1 MLGLVLRSPF
11 IIFADKRI
19 VMKEYIASAGRY
31 ADAENIYRRCGNSG
45 VLLPKVSLG
54 FWQNFGADASYENA
68 RAIARLA
75 FDNGV
80 THFDLAN
87 NYGPPPGAA
96 EELVGRMLKD
106 DFCTHRDELFIASK
120 AGYDMWQG
128 PYGSWGSRKHLMASL
143 NQSLS
148 RMQLDYVDLFY
159 IHRFDPVTP
168 LDETLQALVDIVR
181 AGKALYIGISRW
193 PLEAL
198 VYANNFLRERNV
210 PPLIFQGRLNLLDRA
225 VQEEGI
231 PAYCKEQGI
240 GFISFSALAQGLLTS
255 RYLGGIPSD
264 SRMARGG
271 SLQQDKLSPELQE
284 YLNSLNAIAQE
295 RGESLATMSLA
306 WVLAQ
311 EGVTSVLVGARTPE
325 QFAESLR
332 CIKVSQELS
341 DGLPLYPHKVF

>member
-1 MLGLVLRSPF
+1 ME
-11 IIFADKRI
+11 K
-19 VMKEYIASAGRY
+19 YIASSDRY
-31 ADAENIYRRCGNSG
+31 SAVCNIYRRCGNSG

-54 FWQNFGADASYENA
+54 FWQNFGADASYDNC

-87 NYGPPPGAA
+87 NYGPPPGFA
-96 EELVGRMLKD
+96 EEMVGRMLKE
-106 DFCTHRDELFIASK
+106 DFAPYRDELFIATK

-143 NQSLS
+143 DQSL
-148 RMQLDYVDLFY
+148 RRLGLEYVDLFY
-159 IHRFDPVTP
+159 IHRYDPVTP

-181 AGKALYIGISRW
+181 AGKAVYIGISRW
-193 PLEAL
+193 PLDAL
-198 VYANNFLRERNV
+198 KYANRFLRAQGV

-225 VQEEGI
+225 VQDEGI
-231 PAYCKEQGI
+231 PAYCAAEGI

-255 RYLGGIPSD
+255 RYLGGIPD
-264 SRMARGG
+264 GSRMSRAG
-271 SLQQDKLSPELQE
+271 SLTVDKLTPELLD
-284 YLNSLNAIAQE
+284 YLKHMNATAVQ
-295 RGESLATMSLA
+295 RGESLASMSLA

-325 QFAESLR
+325 QFKESLK
-332 CIKVSQELS
+332 CLDSPLLPPG
-341 DGLPLYPHKVF
+341 DLPLYGHKVF

>member
-1 MLGLVLRSPF
+1 
-11 IIFADKRI
+11 
-19 VMKEYIASAGRY
+19 MKEYVASDARY
-31 ADAENIYRRCGNSG
+31 AAADKVYRRCGNSG

-54 FWQNFGADASYENA
+54 FWQNFGANASYENC
-68 RAIARLA
+68 RDIVHLA

-80 THFDLAN
+80 THLDLAN

-96 EELVGRMLKD
+96 EEMLGRMLKQ
-106 DFCTHRDELFIASK
+106 DFASHRDELFIATK

-143 NQSLS
+143 DQSLK
-148 RMQLDYVDLFY
+148 RLQLDYIDLFY
-159 IHRFDPVTP
+159 IHRYDPVTP

-193 PLEAL
+193 PLNAL
-198 VYANNFLRERNV
+198 KYANDFLRKQGV

-231 PAYCKEQGI
+231 PAYCKENGI

-255 RYLGGIPSD
+255 RYLNGIPAG
-264 SRMARGG
+264 SRMTLGG
-271 SLQQDKLSPELQE
+271 SLQQEKLSPQLLE
-284 YLNSLNAIAQE
+284 YLNTLNAIAVE
-295 RGESLATMSLA
+295 RGETLATMSLA

-332 CIKVSQELS
+332 CMDVAQEICKE
-341 DGLPLYPHKVF
+341 LPLYPHKVF

>member
-1 MLGLVLRSPF
+1 
-11 IIFADKRI
+11 
-19 VMKEYIASAGRY
+19 MKEYVASSTRY
-31 ADAENIYRRCGNSG
+31 DAADKVYRRCGNSG

-54 FWQNFGADASYENA
+54 FWQNFGADASYDNA

-106 DFCTHRDELFIASK
+106 DFATHRDELFIATK
-120 AGYDMWQG
+120 AGYDMWAG
-128 PYGSWGSRKHLMASL
+128 PYGSWGSRKHLIASL
-143 NQSLS
+143 DQSLG

-159 IHRFDPVTP
+159 IHRYDPVTP
-168 LDETLQALVDIVR
+168 LDETLQTLVDIVH

-193 PLEAL
+193 PLHAL
-198 VYANNFLRERNV
+198 KYANEFLRKQGV

-225 VQEEGI
+225 VQEEGV
-231 PAYCKEQGI
+231 PAYCKEQGM

-255 RYLGGIPSD
+255 RYLGGIPND

-271 SLQQDKLSPELQE
+271 SLQQEKLSAELLE
-284 YLNSLNAIAQE
+284 YLNSLNAIAAG

-332 CIKVSQELS
+332 CIETSLEICAE
-341 DGLPLYPHKVF
+341 LPLYAHKVF

>member
-1 MLGLVLRSPF
+1 
-11 IIFADKRI
+11 
-19 VMKEYIASAGRY
+19 MKEYIASDTRY
-31 ADAENIYRRCGNSG
+31 NAADEIYRRCGNSG

-54 FWQNFGADASYENA
+54 FWQNFGAAAPYDNS

-96 EELVGRMLKD
+96 EELLGRMLKE
-106 DFCTHRDELFIASK
+106 DFAPYRDELFIATK

-128 PYGSWGSRKHLMASL
+128 PYGSWGSRKHLISSID
-143 NQSLS
+143 QSLS

-159 IHRFDPVTP
+159 IHRYDPVTP

-181 AGKALYIGISRW
+181 SGKALYIGVSRW
-193 PLEAL
+193 PIDAFK
-198 VYANNFLRERNV
+198 YANDFLRARGV

-231 PAYCKEQGI
+231 PAYCKAEGI
-240 GFISFSALAQGLLTS
+240 GFISFSALAQGLLTG
-255 RYLGGIPSD
+255 RYLNGIPDD
-264 SRMARGG
+264 SRMARNG
-271 SLQQDKLSPELQE
+271 SLQRDKLSPQLLE
-284 YLNSLNAIAQE
+284 YLNKLNSMAVE
-295 RGESLATMSLA
+295 RGETLATMSLA

-332 CIKVSQELS
+332 SIKLSQEICN
-341 DGLPLYPHKVF
+341 DLPLYPHKVF

>member
-1 MLGLVLRSPF
+1 MN
-11 IIFADKRI
+11 
-19 VMKEYIASAGRY
+19 EYIASTTRY
-31 ADAENIYRRCGNSG
+31 DACDDSYRRCGNSG
-45 VLLPKVSLG
+45 ILLPKVSLG
-54 FWQNFGADASYENA
+54 FWQNFGADASYNNA
-68 RAIARLA
+68 RAIARMA

-106 DFCTHRDELFIASK
+106 DFHTHRDELFIATK

-128 PYGSWGSRKHLMASL
+128 PYGSWGSRKHLVSSL
-143 NQSLS
+143 NQSLR

-159 IHRFDPVTP
+159 IHRYDPVTP

-198 VYANNFLRERNV
+198 KYANVFLRKQGV

-225 VQEEGI
+225 VQDEGI
-231 PAYCKEQGI
+231 PAYCKGEGI

-255 RYLGGIPSD
+255 RYLNGIPSN

-271 SLQQDKLSPELQE
+271 SLQQEKLSPQLLE
-284 YLNSLNAIAQE
+284 YLNTLNGTAIE

-332 CIKVSQELS
+332 CIKVSQELCN
-341 DGLPLYPHKVF
+341 DLPLYPHKVF

>member
-1 MLGLVLRSPF
+1 ME
-11 IIFADKRI
+11 K
-19 VMKEYIASAGRY
+19 YIASAARY
-31 ADAENIYRRCGNSG
+31 DAAGEMYRRCGNSG
-45 VLLPKVSLG
+45 ILLPKVSLG
-54 FWQNFGADASYENA
+54 FWQNFGRDASYENC

-96 EELVGRMLKD
+96 EELLGRMLKD
-106 DFCTHRDELFIASK
+106 DFATHRDELFIASK

-128 PYGSWGSRKHLMASL
+128 PYGSWGSRKHLISSL
-143 NQSLS
+143 DQSLS

-159 IHRFDPVTP
+159 IHRYDPVTP
-168 LDETLQALVDIVR
+168 LDETLQALVDIVHS
-181 AGKALYIGISRW
+181 GKALYIGISRW

-198 VYANNFLRERNV
+198 EYANRFLREQCV

-231 PAYCKEQGI
+231 PAYCKAEGL
-240 GFISFSALAQGLLTS
+240 GFISFSALAQGLLTE
-255 RYLGGIPSD
+255 RYLNGIPTD

-271 SLQQDKLSPELQE
+271 SLQQEKLTPELIE
-284 YLNSLNAIAQE
+284 YLNSLNAMAVE
-295 RGESLATMSLA
+295 RGTSLATMSLA

-332 CIKVSQELS
+332 CICLSQSICKE
-341 DGLPLYPHKVF
+341 LPLYPHKVF

>member
-1 MLGLVLRSPF
+1 
-11 IIFADKRI
+11 
-19 VMKEYIASAGRY
+19 MKEYTASATRY
-31 ADAENIYRRCGNSG
+31 AAADHIYRRCGNSG

-54 FWQNFGADASYENA
+54 FWQNFGADADEENC

-75 FDNGV
+75 FDNGI

-96 EELVGRMLKD
+96 ETMVGRMLRD
-106 DFCTHRDELFIASK
+106 DFASHRDELFIATK

-128 PYGSWGSRKHLMASL
+128 PYGSWGSRKHLMASI

-148 RMQLDYVDLFY
+148 RLQLDYVDLFY
-159 IHRFDPVTP
+159 IHRYDPTTP

-193 PLEAL
+193 PLAAL
-198 VYANNFLRERNV
+198 KYANSFLRQHGC

-231 PAYCKEQGI
+231 PAYCAAEGL
-240 GFISFSALAQGLLTS
+240 GFISFSALAQGLLTP
-255 RYLGGIPSD
+255 RYLNGIPED
-264 SRMARGG
+264 SRMARAG
-271 SLQQDKLSPELQE
+271 SLQQDKRSPELVE
-284 YLNSLNAIAQE
+284 YLQTLQNIALAH
-295 RGESLATMSLA
+295 GESIVTTSLA

-311 EGVTSVLVGARTPE
+311 QGVTSVLVGARTPA

-332 CIKVSQELS
+332 CIHTSATLCK
-341 DGLPLYPHKVF
+341 DLPLYPHKVF

>member
-1 MLGLVLRSPF
+1 ME
-11 IIFADKRI
+11 
-19 VMKEYIASAGRY
+19 EYIACATRY
-31 ADAENIYRRCGNSG
+31 SDADKKYRRCGNSG
-45 VLLPKVSLG
+45 ILLPKVSLG
-54 FWQNFGADASYENA
+54 FWQNFGAGTSYDNA

-96 EELVGRMLKD
+96 EELIGRMLKD
-106 DFCTHRDELFIASK
+106 DFHAHRDELFIATK
-120 AGYDMWQG
+120 AGYDMWAG

-143 NQSLS
+143 DQSLR
-148 RMQLDYVDLFY
+148 RMQLDYADLFY
-159 IHRFDPVTP
+159 IHRYDPATP
-168 LDETLQALVDIVR
+168 LDETLQTLVDIVR

-198 VYANNFLRERNV
+198 KYANQFLRKQGV

-225 VQEEGI
+225 VQEEGV
-231 PAYCKEQGI
+231 PAYCKSEGI

-255 RYLGGIPSD
+255 RYLDGIPGD

-271 SLQQDKLSPELQE
+271 SLQQEKLSSGLVE
-284 YLNSLNAIAQE
+284 YLNRLNAIAT
-295 RGESLATMSLA
+295 GHGVSLARMSLA
-306 WVLAQ
+306 WALAQ

-332 CIKVSQELS
+332 CIEVAKEICLEL
-341 DGLPLYPHKVF
+341 PTFPHKVF

>member
-1 MLGLVLRSPF
+1 
-11 IIFADKRI
+11 
-19 VMKEYIASAGRY
+19 MKEYIASTARY
-31 ADAENIYRRCGNSG
+31 NAADDTYRRCGNSG
-45 VLLPKVSLG
+45 ILLPKVSLG

-96 EELVGRMLKD
+96 EELLGRMLKD
-106 DFCTHRDELFIASK
+106 DFVTHRDELFIATK

-128 PYGSWGSRKHLMASL
+128 PYGSWGSRKHLISSI
-143 NQSLS
+143 NQSLL
-148 RMQLDYVDLFY
+148 RMQLEYVDLFY
-159 IHRFDPVTP
+159 IHRYDPVTP

-193 PLEAL
+193 PLDAL
-198 VYANNFLRERNV
+198 KYANDFLRKQGV
-210 PPLIFQGRLNLLDRA
+210 PPLIFQGRLNMLDRA

-231 PAYCKEQGI
+231 PAYCKAEGV
-240 GFISFSALAQGLLTS
+240 GFISFSALAQGLLTG
-255 RYLGGIPSD
+255 RYLNGIPND
-264 SRMARGG
+264 SRMARDG
-271 SLQQDKLSPELQE
+271 SLQRDKLSPQLLE
-284 YLNSLNAIAQE
+284 YLNKLNSMAVE
-295 RGESLATMSLA
+295 RGETLATMSLA

-311 EGVTSVLVGARTPE
+311 EGVTSLLVGARTPE

-332 CIKVSQELS
+332 SIKLSQEICN
-341 DGLPLYPHKVF
+341 DLPLYPHQVF

>member
-1 MLGLVLRSPF
+1 MNLKS
-11 IIFADKRI
+11 I
-19 VMKEYIASAGRY
+19 YTASENRY
-31 ADAENIYRRCGNSG
+31 AAGDAMYARCGRSG
-45 VLLPKVSLG
+45 VLLPRISLG
-54 FWQNFGADASYENA
+54 LWQNFGYDTTYEKS
-68 RAIARLA
+68 RAITHYA
-75 FDNGV
+75 FDNGI

-96 EELVGRMLKD
+96 EELLGRMLKD
-106 DFCTHRDELFIASK
+106 DFHTHRDELFIASK
-120 AGYDMWQG
+120 AGYDMWAG
-128 PYGSWGSRKHLMASL
+128 PYGSWGSRKHLISSL
-143 NQSLS
+143 DQSLG

-159 IHRFDPVTP
+159 IHRYDPVTP

-181 AGKALYIGISRW
+181 TGKALYIGISRW

-198 VYANNFLRERNV
+198 KYANEFLRKQGV

-225 VQEEGI
+225 VQEEGV
-231 PAYCKEQGI
+231 PAYCKNEGI

-255 RYLGGIPSD
+255 RYLGGVPSD

-271 SLQQDKLSPELQE
+271 SLQQEKLTPQLLE
-284 YLNSLNAIAQE
+284 YLNTLNGMAIE
-295 RGESLATMSLA
+295 HGESLATMSLA

-332 CIKVSQELS
+332 CIEVSQEICKE
-341 DGLPLYPHKVF
+341 LPLYPHKVF